1 MGRDLGDVIARARGL
16 GTRFLPPETLDD
28 LRRAQDL
35 RVLAVALADRGV
47 IPAEAPL
54 DALTLDHAIR
64 RHAAERLR
72 LLRRWAGARAATLA
86 IVFDDEDRR
95 SLRALVRACVAA
107 APLESRLAGLIP
119 TATFPERA
127 LHELARQ
134 PTLSAMAGLLA
145 AWRNPYAD
153 ALRVRREAEPPDLAR
168 LETAI
173 SRRFFRTAKAGARG
187 DRELEAYVATLV
199 DLENAWTALA
209 LAGDAEGED
218 RHGGL
223 ELFLPGGDALAAER
237 FVASTR
243 AEGVAAARALL
254 ATAFAGGAVADAFD
268 PAAAEPERAAL
279 EGLIRHA
286 ARRRRL
292 APLSSAAVI
301 EFALRQ
307 RRETIALAEILWTL
321 ALAVG
326 EPAA

>member
-16 GTRFLPPETLDD
+16 GTRFLSPETLDD
-28 LRRAQDL
+28 LRRAADL
-35 RVLAVALADRGV
+35 RVLASALADHMV
-47 IPAEAPL
+47 VPARAPV
-54 DALTLDHAIR
+54 DALALDHAIR

-72 LLRRWAGARAATLA
+72 LLRRWAGARAAALT

-95 SLRALVRACVAA
+95 SLRTLVRACVAA
-107 APLESRLAGLIP
+107 APLEARLAGLIP

-127 LHELARQ
+127 LHELAHQ
-134 PTLSAMAGLLA
+134 PTLAAMAGLLA

-153 ALRVRREAEPPDLAR
+153 ALRVRRDAEPPDLSR

-173 SRRFFRTAKAGARG
+173 SRRFFRTAEAGARG
-187 DRELEAYVATLV
+187 DRELEAYVATLI
-199 DLENAWTALA
+199 DLENAWTAFA
-209 LAGDAEGED
+209 LAGDAERDD
-218 RHGGL
+218 RRIGV
-223 ELFLPGGDALAAER
+223 ELFLPGGHALAAEG
-237 FVASTR
+237 FVAATQ
-243 AEGVAAARALL
+243 AESMPAAREVLSA
-254 ATAFAGGAVADAFD
+254 AFAGGAVAEAFD
-268 PAAAEPERAAL
+268 PATEEPERAAL
-279 EGLIRHA
+279 EGLIRDV

-307 RRETIALAEILWTL
+307 RRETIVLAEILWTL